1 MIGALWTK
9 PVVHK
14 SFLIAHMLFA
24 FVLALIAIIG
34 GALATYFYDEGAPV
48 VARLCAGAC
57 IGFAVLGLAGFAFAS
72 LMGLTPLAL
81 ILAATVVASPLIL
94 LAEPQRRAE
103 VRGDLSETANDVRRA
118 LLHPARLTTVYFIF
132 YTLVGLVLWL
142 AFDRAMFERADGIY
156 TGAVNNYGDLP
167 FHLSVLTSF
176 AYGGNFPPED
186 PTYAGARFTYPFL
199 ADFVAAM
206 FVRAGASLRD
216 GMFLEGVILS
226 LAFVGLLHRWGW
238 ELVRDRA
245 AALITPVLVL
255 LSGGLG
261 WLLLLNEWQQ
271 GGQSIFDMLMKLPH
285 DYTLIPNTSWRWANA
300 LTSLLIPQRGMLLGL
315 PLALIVFTQWWT
327 SLEEGK
333 SKKVKGKSG
342 KAAKAKGKKREEKI
356 AESAAHSSSSLSPF
370 SSLLFPSA
378 KRMIAAGVVA
388 GLLPL
393 AHAHS
398 FVVVMVVG
406 SCVALLLGREKWRE
420 WAAFFVVALVVAA
433 PQLWL
438 ATHGSSVRSG
448 DFFGWQFGWDSGQ
461 ENVLWFWLKN
471 TGLFIPLILAAVL
484 WHRKTPL
491 VPRRLVLF
499 YLPFTLCF
507 IIPNVIKLAPW
518 VWDNI
523 KVLFYW
529 YIASAPLV
537 ALVLVRLWR
546 GGGAVSRA
554 AACALFI
561 SLTLAGGLDVWR
573 IVSQTTEYREFDRDG
588 IAFAEMIKQKT
599 EPRALI
605 LHAPT
610 FNHPVFLTGRRSL
623 MGYPG
628 HIWTHGLEFA
638 PREAE
643 IKRMYEGA
651 AGAVD
656 LLARYG
662 IEYAVVGPLEQNQM
676 TVNTLFFERYVKIGE
691 VGDYRL
697 YKMTH
702 PLGDNKQ

>member
-1 MIGALWTK
+1 
-9 PVVHK
+9 
-14 SFLIAHMLFA
+14 MLFA
-24 FVLALIAIIG
+24 LILALIAIMG

-57 IGFAVLGLAGFAFAS
+57 IGFAVLGLIGFVFAS

-81 ILAATVVASPLIL
+81 ALTAAVVASPLIL
-94 LAEPQRRAE
+94 LVEPKRRAE
-103 VRGDLSETANDVRRA
+103 VRRDLSETRSHVRRA
-118 LLHPARLTTVYFIF
+118 LLRPNRLATLYFIF
-132 YTLVGLVLWL
+132 YTLVAVVLWL

-156 TGAVNNYGDLP
+156 TGALNNYGDLP
-167 FHLSVLTSF
+167 FHLSVITSF
-176 AYGGNFPPED
+176 AYGGNYPPED

-199 ADFVAAM
+199 ADFLVAM
-206 FVRAGASLRD
+206 FTRAGASLRG
-216 GMFLEGVILS
+216 GMFLEGFILS

-261 WLLLLNEWQQ
+261 WLLLIRQWWQGEQ
-271 GGQSIFDMLMKLPH
+271 GIFDLLMKLPQ
-285 DYTLIPNTSWRWANA
+285 DYTIIPNTTWRWANA
-300 LTSLLIPQRGMLLGL
+300 LTSLLIPQRGLLLGL
-315 PLALIVFTQWWT
+315 PLTIIVFTQWWQAI
-327 SLEEGK
+327 EMEGEKGKGEGVEGK
-333 SKKVKGKSG
+333 IQKAKHESPKMRRKVASSFLSALPFPLSP
-342 KAAKAKGKKREEKI
+342 AAKR
-356 AESAAHSSSSLSPF
+356 L
-370 SSLLFPSA
+370 
-378 KRMIAAGVVA
+378 IAAGVVA

-398 FVVVMVVG
+398 FVVVMAVG
-406 SCVALLLGREKWRE
+406 ACVALLLGRAKWRE
-420 WAAFFVVALVVAA
+420 WIAFFVVALVVAA

-448 DFFGWQFGWDSGQ
+448 DFFGWHFGWDRGD

-484 WHRKTPL
+484 WHDQTPL

-507 IIPNVIKLAPW
+507 IIPNLIKLAPW

-546 GGGAVSRA
+546 RGGALFRA
-554 AACALFI
+554 LTAMLFI

-573 IVSQTTEYREFDRDG
+573 IVSKAIEHQEFDRDG
-588 IAFAEMIKQKT
+588 IVFAELIKQKT

-628 HIWTHGLEFA
+628 HIWTHGLEYA

-643 IKRMYEGA
+643 IKLMYEGA
-651 AGAVD
+651 ARAED

-662 IEYAVVGPLEQNQM
+662 VEYAVVGPLERNQM
-676 TVNTLFFERYVKIGE
+676 TVDKLFFERYAKVGE
-691 VGDYRL
+691 VGEYRL

-702 PLGDNKQ
+702 PSGDNKR